1 MEFYNFD
8 EAPYSIKH
16 GFYGGLAG
24 DKDGIILN
32 NHNWIVKFP
41 KSTELLNGTFSM
53 PYTTAPLSEYIGSH
67 IYKMLGINVHET
79 LLGKRNGK
87 VVVACKDF
95 CEDGYVLYE
104 MKTIKNGANKELSER
119 LNTELH
125 DSATGDTVNLNEL
138 LLHLQYNP
146 LLKKVDG
153 ISDHFWDM
161 AIVDIFIEN
170 NDRNNGNWGIL
181 INQNTGDIQIA
192 PVYDNGNS
200 FENKSDDIKLLQ
212 KIKAK
217 DDNLFMGK
225 RTTFEY
231 NNHIFSAKK
240 MLKLNMPELQ
250 AAILRVYPKIEKE
263 INQIVDFI
271 KNIPNEVDGYEICS
285 DIRKEAYITGLLIRK
300 EQMLEPV
307 YKKALQK
314 TQQLE
319 NDIYDKEDDI

>member
-192 PVYDNGNS
+192 PVYDLS
-200 FENKSDDIKLLQ
+200 LI
-212 KIKAK
+212 
-217 DDNLFMGK
+217 
-225 RTTFEY
+225 
-231 NNHIFSAKK
+231 HI
-240 MLKLNMPELQ
+240 
-250 AAILRVYPKIEKE
+250 
-263 INQIVDFI
+263 
-271 KNIPNEVDGYEICS
+271 
-285 DIRKEAYITGLLIRK
+285 
-300 EQMLEPV
+300 
-307 YKKALQK
+307 
-314 TQQLE
+314 
-319 NDIYDKEDDI
+319 